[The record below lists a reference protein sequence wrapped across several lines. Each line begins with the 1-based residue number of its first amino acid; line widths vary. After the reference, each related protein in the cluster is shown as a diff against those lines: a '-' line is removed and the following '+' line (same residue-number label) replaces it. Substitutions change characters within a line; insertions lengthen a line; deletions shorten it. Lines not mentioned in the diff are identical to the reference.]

1 MNKAMPFVRYRVE
14 DMGTYFEKTCS
25 CGRGLPLMGK
35 VAGRVAD
42 FLVKKNGERVAG
54 ISLIENTLT
63 KMPGIDQMQI
73 VQNSLEELDLN
84 IVPGKKFNQTVQ
96 SDLHHYFRKM
106 FVGSSVKVNIV
117 KEILPEPSGKYR
129 FSISRI

>member
-1 MNKAMPFVRYRVE
+1 
-14 DMGTYFEKTCS
+14 MGTYSNQSCS

-35 VAGRVAD
+35 VTGRVAD
-42 FLVKKNGERVAG
+42 FLVKKNGDRVAG

-73 VQNSLEELDLN
+73 IQNSLNEFVLN
-84 IVPGKKFNQTVQ
+84 IVPGREFNQSVQ
-96 SDLHHYFRKM
+96 SDLHHYFKTI
-106 FVGSSVKVNIV
+106 FTGSSVSVNII

-129 FSISRI
+129 FSICRIS